1 MLESSRTSQFVK
13 ALRRTTARLVT
24 RHTAMA
30 TAQGQTGY
38 LYHETY
44 FWHNAGHV
52 QSFDKHI
59 EAWRHWE
66 NPETKRRMHSL
77 VAVSG
82 LLDKVKHLKPRP
94 ATEEEL
100 ARVHCPA
107 YIQRVFEMSAD
118 DSKGYHTAGDV
129 ATFAPGGYHIAA
141 LAAGGAIVATEAVLR
156 GEVRNAYALVR
167 PPGHHAERDKGMG
180 FCIFNN
186 VAVAAAH
193 ALKVHGLRRV
203 AVVDFDVHHGNG
215 TQHMFESDPRV
226 LFISLHQ
233 DSNYPLRSGY
243 VTETGVG
250 PGEGTTINVPLPPG
264 SGSGAYKAAFT
275 RVVLPA
281 LEVFQPELLLV
292 SAGYD
297 ASYMDNLAAMIL
309 SSADFGWMISR
320 LVEAAEALCGGRLVA
335 LHEGGYSELYVPFCG
350 LAALES
356 MTGVKTEVQ
365 DPWLQEVA
373 AWGYQELQSH
383 QEAVV
388 TAAEKVL
395 DKLRAVMAREGTDVQ
410 GPGR

>member
-1 MLESSRTSQFVK
+1 
-13 ALRRTTARLVT
+13 
-24 RHTAMA
+24 
-30 TAQGQTGY
+30 
-38 LYHETY
+38 
-44 FWHNAGHV
+44 
-52 QSFDKHI
+52 
-59 EAWRHWE
+59 
-66 NPETKRRMHSL
+66 
-77 VAVSG
+77 
-82 LLDKVKHLKPRP
+82 
-94 ATEEEL
+94 
-100 ARVHCPA
+100 
-107 YIQRVFEMSAD
+107 
-118 DSKGYHTAGDV
+118 
-129 ATFAPGGYHIAA
+129 
-141 LAAGGAIVATEAVLR
+141 
-156 GEVRNAYALVR
+156 
-167 PPGHHAERDKGMG
+167 MG